1 MEYVELHAHSN
12 FSLLDGACFPGELV
26 EAARTR
32 GMTALALTDHNGL
45 YGVPRFCRSARAAG
59 IKPIVGAELTLDDAC
74 HITLLVK
81 DARGYGNLSRLV
93 TSAQLSGSK
102 GSPRLAFA
110 HIAELSDGL
119 ICLSGCKKGEIAS
132 LLLQGKGEAHKRQPG
147 DTCPSSPP
155 AVSTLRCSTTWTRR
169 TGSLCRGLV
178 DLAKKTGIPP
188 VATNNVHY
196 RERIRPQAP

>member
-59 IKPIVGAELTLDDAC
+59 IKPIVGVELTLDDAR

-93 TSAQLSGSK
+93 TRAQLSGSK
-102 GSPRLAFA
+102 EPPPRVCPCCGADRRPHLPFRLQKGGDCEPAPSREGGGRTKGSPEIHVRLPPRQS
-110 HIAELSDGL
+110 LS
-119 ICLSGCKKGEIAS
+119 
-132 LLLQGKGEAHKRQPG
+132 
-147 DTCPSSPP
+147 
-155 AVSTLRCSTTWTRR
+155 
-169 TGSLCRGLV
+169 
-178 DLAKKTGIPP
+178 
-188 VATNNVHY
+188 
-196 RERIRPQAP
+196 